1 MVIQVAGLTKVYG
14 QKVVVDNIDFSVY
27 NGEIFGFLGRNG
39 AGKSTTINMITGI
52 VKPTAGTITLF
63 ESGNISK
70 QLRKRVGV
78 LPDSSNYYNDLTAY
92 QHIKLFCSIKGVRS
106 RKKEIY
112 ELLNQ
117 VGLDNY
123 DKKKVASF
131 SLGMKKKLGLAQ
143 ALIGNPDLLFLDEPT
158 STLDPES
165 AILIRDLIQ
174 SLAENGKTI
183 FMTSHNLDEV
193 EKICDRIAIMEH
205 GKIVKLGSLSWLRKN
220 AQSNLK
226 VIIHSKQHPRDS
238 QEYVTKVSGLGIQIQ
253 AKGNGFL
260 LVVDS
265 DEHIPGL
272 ISLAVHQNIRIYGV
286 EVEQLSLE
294 EIFLSKKARS

>member
-1 MVIQVAGLTKVYG
+1 MVIQIEGLTKVYG
-14 QKVVVDNIDFSVY
+14 QKKVVDHIDFSVY
-27 NGEIFGFLGRNG
+27 SGEIFGFLGRNG

-52 VKPTAGTITLF
+52 VKPTAGNVLLF
-63 ESGNISK
+63 GKKNAIK
-70 QLRKRVGV
+70 QLRNRVGV

-92 QHIKLFCSIKGVRS
+92 QHIAFFSSVKGVRAGQ
-106 RKKEIY
+106 KKIY
-112 ELLNQ
+112 ELLDL
-117 VGLDNY
+117 VGLDNHH
-123 DKKKVASF
+123 KKKVASF

-143 ALIGNPDLLFLDEPT
+143 ALIGDPDLLFLDEPT

-174 SLAENGKTI
+174 SLAQKGKTI

-193 EKICDRIAIMEH
+193 EKICDRIAIMEK
-205 GKIVKLGSLSWLRKN
+205 GRIEKLGSLSWLRKS
-220 AQSNLK
+220 AQSSLK
-226 VIIHSKQHPRDS
+226 VIVQSKQHPKDS
-238 QEYVTKVSGLGIQIQ
+238 EEYVTKVSNLGIQIQ
-253 AKGNGFL
+253 STGSGFS

-272 ISLAVHQNIRIYGV
+272 ISLAVNQNIRIYGV

-294 EIFLSKKARS
+294 EIFLSK

>member
-1 MVIQVAGLTKVYG
+1 MVIQVEGLTKTFG
-14 QKVVVDNIDFSVY
+14 HKTVVDHIDFSV
-27 NGEIFGFLGRNG
+27 NSGEIFGFLGRNG

-52 VKPTAGTITLF
+52 IKPTAGNVLLF
-63 ESGNISK
+63 NKRNSSK
-70 QLRKRVGV
+70 QIRKKVGV

-92 QHIKLFCSIKGVRS
+92 HHIQLFSSIKGVRID
-106 RKKEIY
+106 KKGINH
-112 ELLNQ
+112 LLDQ
-117 VGLDNY
+117 VGLENH

-143 ALIGNPDLLFLDEPT
+143 ALIGEPDLLFLDEPT

-174 SLAENGKTI
+174 SLAEKGKTI

-205 GKIVKLGSLSWLRKN
+205 GKIEKIGTLSMLRKN
-220 AQSNLK
+220 AQSNLE
-226 VIIHSKQHPRDS
+226 VIIHSKQHPKDS
-238 QEYVTKVSGLGIQIQ
+238 EEYVHKVSSLGIQIQ
-253 AKGNGFL
+253 ATGSGFT

-272 ISLAVHQNIRIYGV
+272 ISLAVNQNIRIYGV
-286 EVEQLSLE
+286 QVEQLSLE
-294 EIFLSKKARS
+294 EIFLSKRHS